1 MNVFTAK
8 DVVNQCVQETPG
20 RETFAPGNC
29 GAVILRIPVGTVA
42 SRLYSGRNRLREM
55 LVDKCA

>member
-8 DVVNQCVQETPG
+8 DVVNQCVQESPG

-29 GAVILRIPVGTVA
+29 GAVVLRIPVA
-42 SRLYSGRNRLREM
+42 SRLYPDRNRLREM
-55 LVDKCA
+55 LLDKCA